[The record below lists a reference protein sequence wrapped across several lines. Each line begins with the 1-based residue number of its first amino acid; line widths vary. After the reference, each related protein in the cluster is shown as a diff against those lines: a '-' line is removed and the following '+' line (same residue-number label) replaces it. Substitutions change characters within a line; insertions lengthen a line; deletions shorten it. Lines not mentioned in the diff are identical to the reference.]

1 MTHAQTVFVAIFC
14 VLTGLVMGAW
24 RPKRIDEDPADAR
37 PIVFIKRPLTL
48 SAWVTEKARV
58 ECTWDSVTGVATMTT
73 IQKQDASV
81 HVARF
86 MAYTLLE
93 PASRADWE
101 ALTWLPATETL
112 VNTQ

>member
-1 MTHAQTVFVAIFC
+1 MNHAQTAVVVVLCI
-14 VLTGLVMGAW
+14 LTGLVMGAW
-24 RPKRIDEDPADAR
+24 RPKRIDDDATDAR
-37 PIVFIKRPLTL
+37 PILFIKRPLSL
-48 SAWVTEKARV
+48 SAWATERARI
-58 ECTWDSVTGVATMTT
+58 ECTWDSVTGVATMTV

-86 MAYTLLE
+86 MAYTMIE
-93 PASRADWE
+93 PATRQDWE